1 VNLTVSIIVRTTASR
16 IDLLDQSLFSIYGS
30 DYSDI
35 EVIIVAQ
42 TENNEAYQEVQALG
56 VSYITLGMRVKVI
69 RNPTQRD
76 ERARNLNFG
85 IAASTGRYIGFLDDD
100 DVLYPEHIST
110 LVNILKSS
118 ESAAWAYAD
127 AVAVI
132 CINDALGNLYYK
144 SQKLLFKKQAYSLV
158 ELWIE
163 NFIPIHTYIIDRYRL
178 DNCLLQFDESFTLL
192 EDYAFLLKLS
202 AMYNPIYCSRVTCEY
217 RFRLDG
223 SNSSCMVEEIYGM
236 EALDKRRDWELARS
250 QINEIKQMLLSAFL
264 PNQKMYNEPLAIT
277 LFKQLQEE
285 ARKNYDE
292 KSRLQETIEAMESS
306 KFWKIRKMWVKLK
319 KIFRLPVND

>member
-1 VNLTVSIIVRTTASR
+1 
-16 IDLLDQSLFSIYGS
+16 LLSYGLKTLF
-30 DYSDI
+30 
-35 EVIIVAQ
+35 Q
-42 TENNEAYQEVQALG
+42 F
-56 VSYITLGMRVKVI
+56 TLI
-69 RNPTQRD
+69 
-76 ERARNLNFG
+76 
-85 IAASTGRYIGFLDDD
+85 
-100 DVLYPEHIST
+100 
-110 LVNILKSS
+110 
-118 ESAAWAYAD
+118 
-127 AVAVI
+127 
-132 CINDALGNLYYK
+132 
-144 SQKLLFKKQAYSLV
+144 
-158 ELWIE
+158 
-163 NFIPIHTYIIDRYRL
+163 
-178 DNCLLQFDESFTLL
+178 SFTLL

>member
-163 NFIPIHTYIIDRYRL
+163 NFIPIHTYIIY
-178 DNCLLQFDESFTLL
+178 
-192 EDYAFLLKLS
+192 
-202 AMYNPIYCSRVTCEY
+202 
-217 RFRLDG
+217 
-223 SNSSCMVEEIYGM
+223 SS
-236 EALDKRRDWELARS
+236 
-250 QINEIKQMLLSAFL
+250 
-264 PNQKMYNEPLAIT
+264 
-277 LFKQLQEE
+277 
-285 ARKNYDE
+285 
-292 KSRLQETIEAMESS
+292 
-306 KFWKIRKMWVKLK
+306 
-319 KIFRLPVND
+319 